1 MSLRMKLGYV
11 IIYVESVPDTLSFYH
26 SAFGLPTRFCLPSDE
41 YGELELDGGTTLA
54 FAAERFV
61 EQGVGSSVFH
71 KNRAAHELSAGAE
84 ISFVVDEDKGES
96 VQSCVERAGAAGAT
110 VVKDPM
116 TKPWGQVVAYVKD
129 CNGFLVEICTSVK
142 SG

>member
-1 MSLRMKLGYV
+1 MSSKGSDLQY
-11 IIYVESVPDTLSFYH
+11 F
-26 SAFGLPTRFCLPSDE
+26 TRT
-41 YGELELDGGTTLA
+41 G
-54 FAAERFV
+54 
-61 EQGVGSSVFH
+61 
-71 KNRAAHELSAGAE
+71 AAHELSAGAE

-116 TKPWGQVVAYVKD
+116 TKPRGQVVAYVKD
-129 CNGFLVEICTSVK
+129 CNGFLVEICTTSVK